1 MNNYTINAS
10 EIMDCKLENP
20 NCFIGLRPIDHLGS
34 DAEINSSLT
43 KEENKFPIYLTCYVP
58 QETF

>member
-20 NCFIGLRPIDHLGS
+20 NCFIGPRPVDNIGS
-34 DAEINSSLT
+34 DAEINCSLT
-43 KEENKFPIYLTCYVP
+43 KEENKVPIYLTCYVP